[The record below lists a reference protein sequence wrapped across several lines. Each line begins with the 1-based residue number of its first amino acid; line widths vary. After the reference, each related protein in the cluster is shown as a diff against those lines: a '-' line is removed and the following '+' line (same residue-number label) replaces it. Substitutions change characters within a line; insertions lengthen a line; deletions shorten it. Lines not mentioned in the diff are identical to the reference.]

1 MQPHPNNAIQYKGAS
16 PNERRKLR
24 SFPEHVIHQE
34 EEKKGRITETFTD
47 SKKFVKDLMKER
59 KGLRDVVAK
68 RRRVEMDEE
77 IDDIKVLSSSSNVRK
92 VMHSLV
98 DR

>member
-1 MQPHPNNAIQYKGAS
+1 MQPHPNNAIQYKDAS
-16 PNERRKLR
+16 LNERRNLR
-24 SFPEHVIHQE
+24 SFPEHVIPQKQ
-34 EEKKGRITETFTD
+34 EKKDRIAETFTD

-59 KGLRDVVAK
+59 KGLRDVAK
-68 RRRVEMDEE
+68 RRRVEMDGKE
-77 IDDIKVLSSSSNVRK
+77 IDDLKVLSSSSNVRK